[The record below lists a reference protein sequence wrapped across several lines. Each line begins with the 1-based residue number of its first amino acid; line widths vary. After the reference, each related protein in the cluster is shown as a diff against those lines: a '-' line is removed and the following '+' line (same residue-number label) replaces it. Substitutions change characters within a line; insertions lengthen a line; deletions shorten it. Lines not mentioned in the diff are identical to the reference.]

1 MKRQRRKHLR
11 RLASRA
17 RKRETRHISEIHALF
32 YKSIFVR
39 YLPKVDDFVM
49 SVDMV
54 LNGTE
59 LRTTGIITPEFL
71 VEDGIHIIT
80 PEKVIDKT
88 MTCRELYLTQAD
100 APNLFTIVKAF
111 YHTIGD
117 LWDAG
122 EEITTHNAPS
132 LTIYDNGKYFSEI
145 DVMHLSM
152 INTTKRDVMKLLE
165 YYVGDYLV

>member
-11 RLASRA
+11 KLASRA
-17 RKRETRHISEIHALF
+17 RKRETRHISEIHTLV

-71 VEDGIHIIT
+71 VEDGIQIIT
-80 PEKVIDKT
+80 PEKAIDKS
-88 MTCRELYLTQAD
+88 MTCRELYLTRAD
-100 APNLFTIVKAF
+100 IPNLFSVVKAF
-111 YHTIGD
+111 YNTIGD
-117 LWDAG
+117 LLDTG
-122 EEITTHNAPS
+122 KKLTSDNAPT
-132 LTIYDNGKYFSEI
+132 LTIYNHGKYFSEI
-145 DVMHLSM
+145 DVMHLS
-152 INTTKRDVMKLLE
+152 IIHTTKRDVMKLLE
-165 YYVGDYLV
+165 YYVDKYS

>member
-11 RLASRA
+11 KLASRT
-17 RKRETRHISEIHALF
+17 RKRETRHISEIHTLV

-54 LNGTE
+54 FNGAE
-59 LRTTGIITPEFL
+59 LRTTGIITPEYL

-80 PEKVIDKT
+80 PEKTIDLS

-100 APNLFTIVKAF
+100 APNLFTIVKKF
-111 YHTIGD
+111 YSIIGD
-117 LWDAG
+117 LLD
-122 EEITTHNAPS
+122 ICKNLTSDNTPT
-132 LTIYDNGKYFSEI
+132 LTIYNSGKYFSET
-145 DVMHLSM
+145 DVMHLS
-152 INTTKRDVMKLLE
+152 IIHTTKRDVMKLLE
-165 YYVGDYLV
+165 YYVDKYQ

>member
-11 RLASRA
+11 KLASRA
-17 RKRETRHISEIHALF
+17 RKRETRHISEIHTLF

-59 LRTTGIITPEFL
+59 LRTTGIITPESL

-80 PEKVIDKT
+80 PEKTIDLS

-100 APNLFTIVKAF
+100 APNLFTIVKRF
-111 YHTIGD
+111 YNIIGD
-117 LWDAG
+117 LLDTG
-122 EEITTHNAPS
+122 KKLTSDNSPS
-132 LTIYDNGKYFSEI
+132 LMIYNHGKYFSEI
-145 DVMHLSM
+145 DVMYLSI

-165 YYVGDYLV
+165 YYVDEYQ

>member
-1 MKRQRRKHLR
+1 MKQQRRKHLR

-17 RKRETRHISEIHALF
+17 RKRETRHISEIHTLS

-71 VEDGIHIIT
+71 VEDGIHTIT
-80 PEKVIDKT
+80 PEKTIDLS
-88 MTCRELYLTQAD
+88 MTCRELYLTRAD
-100 APNLFTIVKAF
+100 APNLFTIVKKF
-111 YHTIGD
+111 YNIIGD
-117 LWDAG
+117 LLDTG
-122 EEITTHNAPS
+122 KKLTSDNSPS
-132 LTIYDNGKYFSEI
+132 LTIYNHGKYFSEI

-152 INTTKRDVMKLLE
+152 INTTKKDVMKLLE
-165 YYVGDYLV
+165 YYVDKYR

>member
-1 MKRQRRKHLR
+1 MKQQRRKHLR

-17 RKRETRHISEIHALF
+17 RKRETRHISEIHTLS

-59 LRTTGIITPEFL
+59 LRTTGIITPEYL
-71 VEDGIHIIT
+71 VEDGIQIIT
-80 PEKVIDKT
+80 PEKAIDKT

-100 APNLFTIVKAF
+100 APNLFTIVKKF
-111 YHTIGD
+111 YNIIGD
-117 LWDAG
+117 LLDTG
-122 EEITTHNAPS
+122 KKLTSDNSPS
-132 LTIYDNGKYFSEI
+132 LTIYNHGKYFSEI

-152 INTTKRDVMKLLE
+152 INTTKKDVMKLLE
-165 YYVGDYLV
+165 YYVDKYR

>member
-11 RLASRA
+11 KLASRA
-17 RKRETRHISEIHALF
+17 RKRETRHVSEIHTLV

-71 VEDGIHIIT
+71 VEDGIQIIT
-80 PEKVIDKT
+80 PEKAIDKS
-88 MTCRELYLTQAD
+88 MTCRELYLTRAD
-100 APNLFTIVKAF
+100 IPNLFSVVKAF
-111 YHTIGD
+111 YNTIGD
-117 LWDAG
+117 LLDTG
-122 EEITTHNAPS
+122 KKLTSDNSPS
-132 LTIYDNGKYFSEI
+132 LTIYNHGKYFSEI
-145 DVMHLSM
+145 DVMHLS
-152 INTTKRDVMKLLE
+152 IIHTTKRDVMKLLE
-165 YYVGDYLV
+165 YYVDKYS